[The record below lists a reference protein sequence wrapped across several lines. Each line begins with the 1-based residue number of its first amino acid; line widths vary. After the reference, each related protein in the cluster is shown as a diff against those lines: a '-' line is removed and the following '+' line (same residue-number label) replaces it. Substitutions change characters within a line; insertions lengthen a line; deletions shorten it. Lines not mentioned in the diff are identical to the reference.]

1 MPLPVAPGVSAVSS
15 ESEMPPFLRI
25 HSEADLAALKKRL
38 RGRMQAG
45 EGEAGK
51 TESNVREI
59 LSAVEQRGLQAV
71 LEYTATFDAPGFS
84 EAMFAVSPNILA
96 RAAASIP
103 ADDRAILRQAIERI
117 RAFHERQQ
125 EQSWF
130 IPQEDGSILGQMVT
144 PLDRAGLYVPG
155 GRAGETPLISSLI
168 MNAVPALA
176 AGVREIAVISP
187 PRRDGSLNPYILAAA
202 HELDIREVY
211 AAGSAWGI
219 AALAF
224 GAGPLKPV
232 DIIAGPGNIWVTTAK
247 RLLLGRV
254 GIDMLAG
261 PSEIC
266 IIADASAN
274 PAWLAADMLS
284 QAEHD
289 PMASAICIVPTES
302 MARNVAAAVKN
313 QLADLPRAEIAAASL
328 RNWGGLIIA
337 DGQTPGIAAADIANA
352 LAPEHLELCVA
363 APWDMLPAIRHAGA
377 IFLGHHA
384 AESAGDYFAGP
395 NHVLPTM
402 STARFSSALGVQNFC
417 KKTSILA
424 MSPAFAA
431 ANAPAIARMA
441 RLEGLEGHARSMEK
455 RLEQQTAIRNC

>member
-155 GRAGETPLISSLI
+155 PADFQPDYECCSGFGGRG
-168 MNAVPALA
+168 
-176 AGVREIAVISP
+176 
-187 PRRDGSLNPYILAAA
+187 
-202 HELDIREVY
+202 
-211 AAGSAWGI
+211 
-219 AALAF
+219 
-224 GAGPLKPV
+224 
-232 DIIAGPGNIWVTTAK
+232 
-247 RLLLGRV
+247 
-254 GIDMLAG
+254 
-261 PSEIC
+261 
-266 IIADASAN
+266 
-274 PAWLAADMLS
+274 
-284 QAEHD
+284 
-289 PMASAICIVPTES
+289 
-302 MARNVAAAVKN
+302 ARNC
-313 QLADLPRAEIAAASL
+313 RY
-328 RNWGGLIIA
+328 
-337 DGQTPGIAAADIANA
+337 
-352 LAPEHLELCVA
+352 
-363 APWDMLPAIRHAGA
+363 LPA
-377 IFLGHHA
+377 
-384 AESAGDYFAGP
+384 P
-395 NHVLPTM
+395 P
-402 STARFSSALGVQNFC
+402 
-417 KKTSILA
+417 
-424 MSPAFAA
+424 
-431 ANAPAIARMA
+431 
-441 RLEGLEGHARSMEK
+441 
-455 RLEQQTAIRNC
+455 